1 MKTLL
6 KFAAAATGVLMLAA
20 CSGTSGQ
27 PGASD
32 ADKQYSIG
40 IAQIV
45 SHPSLDA
52 LRTETISALAEDGFV
67 EGENLKIETA
77 NAQGDQSTLS
87 ATANAWKA
95 QQMDAVVAIATPTA
109 QAMVQAMPPNRPI
122 IFTGVTDP
130 VKAQLVDSWEKPG
143 KNVTG
148 LSDINPIDKQI
159 GLIKQVKP
167 DAKTIG
173 IVYSSAE
180 ANSEIQ
186 VELAKEEAAKQGL
199 TIETATITNSSEVQ
213 QAAQSLNV
221 DAFFVPT
228 DNTVVSAFES
238 MVQVAEQKKI
248 PLISADPDS
257 VERGA
262 VGAWAVDYHAMGKQT
277 GHMVAKILR
286 GQQPADTPVETG
298 EATLTINTAA
308 AQRMGVTIPE
318 DVAQA
323 AGKTVN
329 K

>member
-6 KFAAAATGVLMLAA
+6 KVAAAATTVLMLGA
-20 CSGTSGQ
+20 CSGQSGQ
-27 PGASD
+27 SGQAGAD
-32 ADKQYSIG
+32 KKQYSIG

-52 LRTETISALAEDGFV
+52 LRTETVAALAEDGFV
-67 EGENLKIETA
+67 EGQNLKIETA

-148 LSDINPIDKQI
+148 LSDINPIDKQL

-167 DAKTIG
+167 TAKKVG

-186 VELAKEEAAKQGL
+186 VDLAKTEAAKQGL

-248 PLISADPDS
+248 PLISADPRFCRAR
-257 VERGA
+257 RGRRLGRGLPRDGQA
-262 VGAWAVDYHAMGKQT
+262 DRPPGRQDPAWPEAGRHP
-277 GHMVAKILR
+277 R
-286 GQQPADTPVETG
+286 WRPARRP
-298 EATLTINTAA
+298 
-308 AQRMGVTIPE
+308 
-318 DVAQA
+318 
-323 AGKTVN
+323 
-329 K
+329 

>member
-1 MKTLL
+1 M
-6 KFAAAATGVLMLAA
+6 
-20 CSGTSGQ
+20 
-27 PGASD
+27 
-32 ADKQYSIG
+32 
-40 IAQIV
+40 

-52 LRTETISALAEDGFV
+52 LRTETVAALAEDGFV
-67 EGENLKIETA
+67 EGQNLKIETA

-148 LSDINPIDKQI
+148 LSDINPIDKQL

-167 DAKTIG
+167 TAKKVG

-186 VELAKEEAAKQGL
+186 VDLAKTEAAKQGL

-277 GHMVAKILR
+277 GHLVAKILR
-286 GQQPADTPVETG
+286 GQKPADTPVETG

-308 AQRMGVTIPE
+308 AQRMGVTIPPE
-318 DVAQA
+318 DVTKS